1 MAGVRGGLEW
11 LVLISTVGMAAIA
24 WAKLIHPRLRRR
36 AATRAAANEVLLG
49 RPAVPRN
56 PITGA
61 PAQPAKPAIGQ
72 LVADLAVVVDGIV
85 QMLNEV
91 HHELHPN
98 NGSSMKD
105 ALTRTEADV
114 RAARTELGEV
124 VERLAA
130 GDERFDDQAERLGRI
145 EGVLA
150 DDLRV
155 VADTAANA
163 TDASRVAVRT
173 IGAALMSE
181 PPAEQYLD
189 PLADPPADLT

>member
-1 MAGVRGGLEW
+1 
-11 LVLISTVGMAAIA
+11 MAAIA
-24 WAKLIHPRLRRR
+24 WAKIVHPRVKHR

-49 RPAVPRN
+49 RPAVPANR
-56 PITGA
+56 ITGA
-61 PAQPAKPAIGQ
+61 PAEPAKPAIGQ
-72 LVADLAVVVDGIV
+72 LFADLAAVVDEIV
-85 QMLNEV
+85 IMLNEV

-114 RAARTELGEV
+114 RAARTELGKV

-130 GDERFDDQAERLGRI
+130 GDERFDDQAARLGRI

-163 TDASRVAVRT
+163 TDTSRVAVRT
-173 IGAALMSE
+173 IGAALMTE
-181 PPAEQYLD
+181 PPADFD
-189 PLADPPADLT
+189 PLADPPADIT